1 MNGVRGGV
9 VVLRDNNNIVIEE
22 PDVKLLRAVAYKF
35 ICELHIVAE
44 EKLLQ
49 LLRTTPP
56 NVDTNQSSNLKLI
69 KTFVT
74 VMGKIDMSL
83 MFCRVTNAR
92 GNLSMREITFRVIHA
107 IIARTKS

>member
-9 VVLRDNNNIVIEE
+9 VVVRDNNNIVIEK

-35 ICELHIVAE
+35 IYESNIVAE

-56 NVDTNQSSNLKLI
+56 SFDTAYVSKLQLI

-74 VMGKIDMSL
+74 GMGKNDVAY
-83 MFCRVTNAR
+83 MFYW
-92 GNLSMREITFRVIHA
+92 
-107 IIARTKS
+107 